1 MPIVTTRDDEKRR
14 ITVIV
19 SDPWSAEE
27 IAVSLEHQL
36 TDRAW
41 KYGTLYDVRGAS
53 VIPTEPDVLWLVKQA
68 QQHIARH
75 GARGPVA
82 VLIEPGVKG
91 TQLQQYSQY
100 AAVQSR
106 MQLRVFVDEAEASAW
121 LDQTVVTD

>member
-1 MPIVTTRDDEKRR
+1 MPIVTTRDDERR
-14 ITVIV
+14 RMTVTV

-41 KYGTLYDVRGAS
+41 KYRTLYDVRGAS

-91 TQLQQYSQY
+91 TQLQQYAEY
-100 AAVQSR
+100 AAAQSR
-106 MQLRVFVDEAEASAW
+106 MQLRVFLDEAEANAW
-121 LDQTVVTD
+121 LDDTVIGD

>member
-1 MPIVTTRDDEKRR
+1 MPIVTTRDDERRR
-14 ITVIV
+14 ITVTV

-53 VIPTEPDVLWLVKQA
+53 VIPAEPDVLWLVKQA

-75 GARGPVA
+75 GARGSVA
-82 VLIEPGVKG
+82 VLIEPGITG
-91 TQLQQYSQY
+91 TQLQQYSEY
-100 AAVQSR
+100 AAAQSR
-106 MQLRVFVDEAEASAW
+106 MLLRVFVDEAEANAW
-121 LDQTVVTD
+121 LDGTVIND